1 MHQPLVHEDHPISNL
16 AGKAHFVRDHEQR
29 HAFVKNLYASLVLFL
44 RQPWFLVKTEDQR
57 AG

>member
-1 MHQPLVHEDHPISNL
+1 MYAALVHEDHAVTDL
-16 AGKAHFVRDHEQR
+16 AGKAHFVRDHQQR
-29 HAFVKNLYASLVLFL
+29 HAFVNNLCVSLVPFL